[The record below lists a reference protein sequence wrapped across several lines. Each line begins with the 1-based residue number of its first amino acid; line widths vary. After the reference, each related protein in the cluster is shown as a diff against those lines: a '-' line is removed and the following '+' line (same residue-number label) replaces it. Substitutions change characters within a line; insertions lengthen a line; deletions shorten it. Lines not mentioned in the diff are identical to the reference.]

1 MGTHFSPILKNG
13 LAILPCVC
21 ARHILSLP
29 PDQLMDVTVT
39 DAKVAGEPAA
49 HILRHKPVQTIAIS
63 GMEVL
68 DRVVVQVVIMVV
80 GDYYSTKLRW
90 QLINCAG
97 CKNNKTS
104 ICLSKKS

>member
-1 MGTHFSPILKNG
+1 
-13 LAILPCVC
+13 
-21 ARHILSLP
+21 
-29 PDQLMDVTVT
+29 MDIIVT
-39 DAKVAGEPAA
+39 DIKVACEPGA
-49 HILRHKPVQTIAIS
+49 HVLWHKPVQAVTIS

-80 GDYYSTKLRW
+80 GDYYSTKLRR

-104 ICLSKKS
+104 ICLSKKILKSFYLAACIF